1 MLYAIVAHDLNLAIG
16 SGNDLLWH
24 LPNDLKY
31 FKEKTRGFPIIMG
44 RKTFDSLGRPLPGR
58 RNMVVTR
65 QTDWSAEGVEVFAT
79 VEAAIAALEGADGFI
94 VGGGEIYRLAL
105 PLIDVLY
112 ATVVHTQIEGGRHV
126 VPRVPR
132 SIHRGR
138 ARRPLGRRPACL
150 RVFLC
155 SLAGEQVTSN

>member
-1 MLYAIVAHDLNLAIG
+1 MRYAIVAHDLNLAIG
-16 SGNDLLWH
+16 GGNDLLWH

-65 QTDWSAEGVEVFAT
+65 QPNWSAEGVEVFAT
-79 VEAAIAALEGADGFI
+79 VEDALAALEGADGFI

-105 PLIDVLY
+105 PLVDVLY
-112 ATVVHTQIEGGRHV
+112 VTLVHTEISGADTWFPEYRDRFTEVAREDHPADERHAYAYSFI
-126 VPRVPR
+126 RLK
-132 SIHRGR
+132 
-138 ARRPLGRRPACL
+138 A
-150 RVFLC
+150 
-155 SLAGEQVTSN
+155 NK

>member
-1 MLYAIVAHDLNLAIG
+1 MLYAIVAHDQNRLIG
-16 SGNDLLWH
+16 GGNDLLWH

-79 VEAAIAALEGADGFI
+79 VEAAVAALAGADGFI
-94 VGGGEIYRLAL
+94 VGGGEIYRVAL
-105 PLIDVLY
+105 PSVDVLY
-112 ATVVHTQIEGGRHV
+112 VTEVHTAVEGGDTWF
-126 VPRVPR
+126 PEYAATFTET
-132 SIHRGR
+132 
-138 ARRPLGRRPACL
+138 AREDRPADD
-150 RVFLC
+150 RHAYAYSF
-155 SLAGEQVTSN
+155 VTLTRNQ

>member
-1 MLYAIVAHDLNLAIG
+1 MLYAIVAHDVNRAIG
-16 SGNDLLWH
+16 GGNDLLWH

-65 QTDWSAEGVEVFAT
+65 QSDWSAEGVEVFAT
-79 VEAAIAALEGADGFI
+79 VEAAVAALEGADGFI

-105 PLIDVLY
+105 PLVDVLY
-112 ATVVHTQIEGGRHV
+112 VTEVHTQIAGADTWFPEYAATFTEVARENHPADDRHAYAY
-126 VPRVPR
+126 
-132 SIHRGR
+132 S
-138 ARRPLGRRPACL
+138 
-150 RVFLC
+150 F
-155 SLAGEQVTSN
+155 VTLTRNQ

>member
-1 MLYAIVAHDLNLAIG
+1 MLYAIVAHDLNRAIG
-16 SGNDLLWH
+16 GGNDLLWH

-65 QTDWSAEGVEVFAT
+65 QADWSAEGAEVFAT
-79 VEAAIAALEGADGFI
+79 VEAAVAALEGADGFI

-105 PLIDVLY
+105 PLVDVLY
-112 ATVVHTQIEGGRHV
+112 ATVVHTQIKGADTWFPEYLDQFTEVAREDHPADERHAFAYSFV
-126 VPRVPR
+126 ALEKR
-132 SIHRGR
+132 
-138 ARRPLGRRPACL
+138 
-150 RVFLC
+150 
-155 SLAGEQVTSN
+155 

>member
-1 MLYAIVAHDLNLAIG
+1 MRYAIVAHDLNLAIG
-16 SGNDLLWH
+16 GGNDLLWH

-65 QTDWSAEGVEVFAT
+65 QPNWSAEGVEVFAT
-79 VEAAIAALEGADGFI
+79 VEDALAALEGADGFI

-105 PLIDVLY
+105 PLVDVLY
-112 ATVVHTQIEGGRHV
+112 VTLVHTEISGADTWFPEYRDRFTEVAREDHPADERHAF
-126 VPRVPR
+126 PY
-132 SIHRGR
+132 S
-138 ARRPLGRRPACL
+138 
-150 RVFLC
+150 F
-155 SLAGEQVTSN
+155 VTLNKT

>member
-1 MLYAIVAHDLNLAIG
+1 MRYAIVAHDLNLAIG
-16 SGNDLLWH
+16 GGNDLLWH

-65 QTDWSAEGVEVFAT
+65 QPDWSAEGIEVFAT
-79 VEAAIAALEGADGFI
+79 VEDALAALKGADGFI

-105 PLIDVLY
+105 PLVDVLY
-112 ATVVHTQIEGGRHV
+112 VTLVHTEISGADTWFPEYRDRFTEVAREDHPADERHAF
-126 VPRVPR
+126 PY
-132 SIHRGR
+132 S
-138 ARRPLGRRPACL
+138 
-150 RVFLC
+150 F
-155 SLAGEQVTSN
+155 VTLNKT